1 MRSRSR
7 SRSRPTVV
15 GKRGRT
21 RARAH
26 TFKKRDYDSGDGML
40 TSVWG
45 PGMWHFLHTMSFNYP
60 VAPTPQQQHQY
71 RTFIIGLQHIL
82 PCKYCRINLRNN
94 FKTFP
99 LQTCHM
105 KNRDTFSRYVYRL
118 HEIVNKM
125 LGKQSGLTY
134 CDVRERYEHFRSRCT
149 ADDNNAHTENATIM
163 NADTNIKQSL
173 DHSKRENNTNTG
185 NSSNSSNSSKTK
197 DNYKLFN
204 FGIFR
209 NSRRNEKEKGCTEPL
224 HGTKS
229 KCIIKIVPQDEDQP
243 TFTVDDKCIKTKIES
258 K

>member
-1 MRSRSR
+1 MRSRSGY
-7 SRSRPTVV
+7 RPTATE
-15 GKRGRT
+15 KRGRT
-21 RARAH
+21 RARAY

-60 VAPTPQQQHQY
+60 IEPTPQQQQQY

-82 PCKYCRINLRNN
+82 PCKYCRMNLRNN

-99 LQTCHM
+99 LQLCHM

-149 ADDNNAHTENATIM
+149 ADDNDATAAMSSANNAKN
-163 NADTNIKQSL
+163 SL
-173 DHSKRENNTNTG
+173 RSNRENTANRP
-185 NSSNSSNSSKTK
+185 NSSKRI

-209 NSRRNEKEKGCTEPL
+209 SSRNVSRDKAEKGCTEPL

-243 TFTVDDKCIKTKIES
+243 TFTVDDKCIKTKIEPS
-258 K
+258 